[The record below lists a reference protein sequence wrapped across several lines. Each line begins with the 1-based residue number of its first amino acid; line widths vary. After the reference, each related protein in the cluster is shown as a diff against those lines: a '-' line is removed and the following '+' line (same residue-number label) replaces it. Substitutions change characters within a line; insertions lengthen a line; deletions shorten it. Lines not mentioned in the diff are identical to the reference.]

1 MNASNLDC
9 LMTHTVLFRRGA
21 VVRDTFA
28 AVRSQ
33 VVIGHLTVVRSS
45 HDSYIASDVWRQPG
59 CRRRAGD
66 AHSRL
71 TVAVCSVSEKPGAG
85 AGKDT
90 ICGRQSNHTRMV
102 FMAVDR
108 KPMWVIRRILS
119 LM

>member
-45 HDSYIASDVWRQPG
+45 HDSYIASDVWR
-59 CRRRAGD
+59 
-66 AHSRL
+66 
-71 TVAVCSVSEKPGAG
+71 
-85 AGKDT
+85 
-90 ICGRQSNHTRMV
+90 
-102 FMAVDR
+102 
-108 KPMWVIRRILS
+108 
-119 LM
+119 